1 MKKATFLI
9 VLSTT
14 ILKLYSQEIS
24 PVTTEKSLS
33 DKNFFIENK
42 GQWQEDVLF
51 LSQTKGMDVWLT
63 SNGIIYDFYQ
73 STPVANQQTALL
85 PDQRTSEYSR
95 AGQVIRWEFNGERVE
110 STAEGKGQKDSYYNY
125 FKGNNPSEW
134 ATNVRLYEEVMIE
147 NVFNEIDLHYYFEE
161 GNIRYDY
168 VVHPGADVSAIN
180 LSASGTDE
188 LYVENGDLMTRT
200 RFGDVAQGKLFAYQ
214 IINGIKK
221 EVPCD
226 FIVTGKTVTFAVGAY
241 DKSRE
246 LIIDPLIWSTFIGG
260 ALEETVNGMSADA
273 SNNIYLTGSMYSTNY
288 PSTVGAYDITQ
299 NGGQDAYLTKLSA
312 NGNALIYSTF
322 FGGSG
327 IGVELGYSVTVDA
340 SGNAY
345 VTGVVGSSDFPAT
358 VGAFDVSANGTD
370 VFVTKF
376 NSLGNGLVYSTF
388 LGGNGQDY
396 GLSITIDATLNA
408 YVTGYT
414 NSGNFPVTVGVYD
427 ANYTGNTLTQDV
439 FVTKLN
445 ATGSAL
451 IFSTYLG
458 GNGSD
463 YGNSIAVDASGNVY
477 VTGSCSN
484 AFPLFPATFGSYD
497 DTQNGGDDVFVA
509 KFNPTA
515 TALVFST
522 FIGGTTNDAGTS
534 IAVDASNNIF
544 VAGYAAS
551 VTFPVTIGAFDQ
563 SHNSGIRDAFILKL
577 NAAGTSLIY
586 STFVGGSGDDRAT
599 SLAINSSGVAYF
611 CGITTSTNFPTTVGS
626 HDEVSNGGW
635 DGYVAQLNATGS
647 ALVYSSFFGG
657 TGNDFINAIRD
668 DGNGGLLIA
677 GGVTSSDLPT
687 TIGSYDQTY
696 NGGAY
701 DIAVAKFCTPPIV
714 TASANTPLCAGQTLN
729 LSTSGGSTYSWSG
742 PNGFTSSLQNPVLP
756 NVNSSNAGTYSVLVT
771 TSGGCSGTA
780 TVNVTIGAQPVP
792 VITSNGPLCAGQT
805 LNLTATG
812 GVSYSWSGPN
822 GFNSALQNPSIANTS
837 VSATGTYSV
846 TVTGSSG
853 CTAMATLSVTINTL
867 PVITA
872 TSNSPVC
879 EGSVLN
885 LSASGAASYSWSG
898 PNTFSSAQQNPS
910 VSNVTLS
917 ATGTYTV
924 SGTGSNGCIGTGSV
938 SVNIS
943 SLPFVSASSN
953 SPLCSGSTLN
963 LQAAGGNSYN
973 WNGPGNFSSNQQ
985 TTAITNASLNN
996 AGVYTVT
1003 VTNSSGC
1010 INTGTVA
1017 VVVNSLP
1024 SISVS
1029 NNSPVCEGQ
1038 SANFTANGGTSYSW
1052 SGPNNFTSTMQNPII
1067 SNTTLNGAGNY
1078 SVVVT
1083 DANGCTGSAIATLFV
1098 NALPIVNA
1106 SGNSPVCLGQAI
1118 LFSSSSGV
1126 SYSWTGPG
1134 TFNSNQQSPS
1144 IPGSSNA
1151 DAGTYYVQ
1159 LTDTNGCTNTDSVN
1173 INIIDVII
1181 SLSSNSP
1188 SCNGD
1193 PINLN
1198 AGGGTNYSWSGP
1210 DNFNSAAQN
1219 PVIINGG
1226 FANTGTYTVTVTDA
1240 NGCVDT
1246 ASMFIQV
1253 ITVDTAAFVNGA
1265 MLSASASGANYQW
1278 INCANNSPIPGATN
1292 QNYMAPQNGQYAV
1305 IVTENGCSDTSS
1317 CLNVFSVDISQNVS
1331 SDNIAFGPNP
1341 VETELFILSAS
1352 PVHQITVYSSS
1363 GALIFIR
1370 SADSLQTVDVSDLA
1384 AGIYFIE
1391 FVTQEGVVR
1400 NKFIKN

>member
-1 MKKATFLI
+1 MKKAAFLI
-9 VLSTT
+9 ALSTA
-14 ILKLYSQEIS
+14 ILKLYSQEIR
-24 PVTTEKSLS
+24 PVDTENSLS

-42 GQWQEDVLF
+42 GQWPQEVLF

-63 SNGIIYDFYQ
+63 TNGIVYDFYQ
-73 STPVANQQTALL
+73 STSVTNQQTALL

-95 AGQVIRWEFNGERVE
+95 AGQVVQWKFNGEQIE
-110 STAEGKGQKDSYYNY
+110 STAEGKGQKASYYNF

-134 ATNVRLYEEVMIE
+134 ATNVRLYEEVMIK

-161 GNIRYDY
+161 GNVRYDY

-188 LYVENGDLMTRT
+188 LYVKNGDLMTRT

-214 IINGIKK
+214 TINGTKK

-241 DKSRE
+241 DKNSE

-260 ALEETVNGMSADA
+260 ALEETVNGMSTDA
-273 SNNIYLTGSMYSTNY
+273 ANNIYLTGSMYSINY
-288 PSTVGAYDITQ
+288 PTTVGAYDLSQ

-312 NGNALIYSTF
+312 NGNTLIYSSF
-322 FGGSG
+322 FGGNG
-327 IGVELGYSVTVDA
+327 IGTELGYSVTVDV

-345 VTGVVGSSDFPAT
+345 VTGVVGSSDFPST

-376 NSLGNGLVYSTF
+376 NALGNGLVYSTF

-396 GLSITIDATLNA
+396 GLSIAIDATLNA

-445 ATGSAL
+445 PAGSAL

-477 VTGSCSN
+477 VTGSCSSTY
-484 AFPLFPATFGSYD
+484 PLFPATFGSYD

-534 IAVDASNNIF
+534 ISVDASNNIF

-551 VTFPVTIGAFDQ
+551 VTFPVTVGAFDQ
-563 SHNSGIRDAFILKL
+563 SHNSGVRDAFILKL

-599 SLAINSSGVAYF
+599 SLAINSSGVVYF
-611 CGITTSTNFPTTVGS
+611 SGITTSTNFPTTIGS
-626 HDEVSNGGW
+626 HDEVANGGW

-668 DGNGGLLIA
+668 DGNGGLLIS
-677 GGVTSSDLPT
+677 GGVASSDLPT

-714 TASANTPLCAGQTLN
+714 TASANTPLCSGQTLN
-729 LSTSGGSTYSWSG
+729 LSTAGGSTYSWSG
-742 PNGFTSSLQNPVLP
+742 PNGFTSSLQNPTLP
-756 NVNSSNAGTYSVLVT
+756 NVNSSNAGTYSVVIT
-771 TSGGCSGTA
+771 TSGGCSGTT
-780 TVNVTIGAQPVP
+780 TVNVTIGAPPVP
-792 VITSNGPLCAGQT
+792 VIASNSPLCAGQT

-812 GVSYSWSGPN
+812 GISYSWAGPN
-822 GFNSALQNPSIANTS
+822 GFSSSLQNPSITNTS
-837 VSATGTYSV
+837 ASATGTYSV

-853 CTAMATLSVTINTL
+853 CTTIATLSVTVNAL

-879 EGSVLN
+879 EGSALN
-885 LSASGAASYSWSG
+885 LSASGATSYSWSG
-898 PNTFSSAQQNPS
+898 PNTFSSSQQNPS

-917 ATGTYTV
+917 AAGTYTV

-943 SLPFVSASSN
+943 TLPVVTASSN
-953 SPLCSGSTLN
+953 SPICSGSTLN
-963 LQAAGGNSYN
+963 LQSAGGSSYS
-973 WNGPGNFSSNQQ
+973 WSGPGNFSSSQQ
-985 TTAITNASLNN
+985 TSAITNASLIN
-996 AGVYTVT
+996 AGIYTVT

-1010 INTGTVA
+1010 VNTGTVT
-1017 VVVNSLP
+1017 VVVNALP
-1024 SISVS
+1024 SISLG

-1038 SANFTANGGTSYSW
+1038 SATFSASGGASYSW
-1052 SGPNNFTSTMQNPII
+1052 AGPNNFTSTLQNPII
-1067 SNTTLNGAGNY
+1067 SNTTLSGAGSY

-1083 DANGCTGSAIATLFV
+1083 DANGCVSSANVTLLV

-1106 SGNSPVCLGQAI
+1106 SSNSPVCLGQAI
-1118 LFSSSSGV
+1118 LFNTSAGV
-1126 SYSWTGPG
+1126 SYSWAGPG
-1134 TFNSNQQSPS
+1134 TFNSNQQNPS
-1144 IPGSSNA
+1144 ITSSANA
-1151 DAGTYYVQ
+1151 DAGTYYVHV
-1159 LTDTNGCTNTDSVN
+1159 TDTNGCTNTDSVN

-1181 SLSSNSP
+1181 NISSNSP
-1188 SCNGD
+1188 SCNGE

-1210 DNFNSAAQN
+1210 DNFNSILQN
-1219 PVIINGG
+1219 PIITNGG

-1253 ITVDTAAFVNGA
+1253 NTVDTAAFVNGA

-1278 INCANNSPIPGATN
+1278 INCLNNSPIPGATS
-1292 QNYMAPQNGQYAV
+1292 QTYMAAQNGQYAV
-1305 IVTENGCSDTSS
+1305 VVTENGCTDTSS
-1317 CLNVFSVDISQNVS
+1317 CLNVVSVDLSQNVLS
-1331 SDNIAFGPNP
+1331 NNIAFGPNP
-1341 VETELFILSAS
+1341 AENELFISSAS

-1370 SADSLQTVDVSDLA
+1370 NGNSLQTVDVSDLA

-1391 FVTQEGVVR
+1391 VVTELGVVR

>member
-110 STAEGKGQKDSYYNY
+110 STAEGKGQKASYYNY

-288 PSTVGAYDITQ
+288 PTTVGAYDITQ

-780 TVNVTIGAQPVP
+780 IVNVTIGAQPVP

-963 LQAAGGNSYN
+963 LQAAGGSSYN